1 MKKLLCIALS
11 LLMVAAI
18 FSGCNSN
25 SDAAK
30 IEKLIDSAIKQNEK
44 LNDLN
49 LTSKTTMYYD
59 YGDTSYY
66 VENSSDLLVHNLKDA
81 KKYEMSEMVSQKS
94 SSSANIN
101 NYEVYY
107 ERRYPSGLS

>member
-1 MKKLLCIALS
+1 MKKLLCLAL
-11 LLMVAAI
+11 LLLIVATA
-18 FSGCNSN
+18 FSGCNTEG
-25 SDAAK
+25 DAAK
-30 IEKLIDSAIKQNEK
+30 IEKLIDEATSLNEK

-101 NYEVYY
+101 TT
-107 ERRYPSGLS
+107 SDKHK